1 MTLRALALNCTLKAS
16 PAPSSTDRMIGV
28 LAGALADHG
37 VMTETVRVV
46 DHDVRPGV
54 ESDEGLGDGWP
65 PIRERILGSDI
76 LILATPIW
84 MGAPSSVAKR
94 VVERMDAFLS
104 EADDRG
110 RMPSYS
116 KVAVLAVVGNEDGAH
131 RSSADLYQWLADV
144 GFTIPA
150 NAVAYWVGE
159 AMGSTDFADLDDVPE
174 KVTSAA
180 AQTASNAAHLATIL
194 KADPYPGVEG

>member
-1 MTLRALALNCTLKAS
+1 MTLRAIALNCTLKAS

-28 LAGALADHG
+28 LADALADHD
-37 VMTETVRVV
+37 VTTETIRIA

-65 PIRERILGSDI
+65 PIRERILASDI

-84 MGAPSSVAKR
+84 LGGPSSVAKR
-94 VVERMDAFLS
+94 VVERLDAFLS
-104 EADDRG
+104 ETDDRS
-110 RMPSYS
+110 RTPSYS
-116 KVAVLAVVGNEDGAH
+116 KVAILAVVGNEDGAH
-131 RSSADLYQWLADV
+131 RSAADMYQWLADV
-144 GFTIPA
+144 GFTIPP

-159 AMGSTDFADLDDVPE
+159 AMGSIDFADLVEVPE
-174 KVTSAA
+174 EVSSAA

-194 KADPYPGVEG
+194 RTDPYPGADA

>member
-16 PAPSSTDRMIGV
+16 PAPSSSDRMIGV
-28 LAGALADHG
+28 LADALAEHD
-37 VMTETVRVV
+37 VTTETIRIV

-65 PIRERILGSDI
+65 PIRERILASDI

-84 MGAPSSVAKR
+84 MGGPSSVAKR
-94 VVERMDAFLS
+94 VVERLDAFLS
-104 EADDRG
+104 ESDDRS
-110 RMPSYS
+110 RTPSYS
-116 KVAVLAVVGNEDGAH
+116 KVAILAVVGNEDGAH
-131 RSSADLYQWLADV
+131 RSAADLYQWLGDV
-144 GFTIPA
+144 GFTIPP

-159 AMGSTDFADLDDVPE
+159 AMGSIDFADLDEVPE
-174 KVTSAA
+174 KVATAA

-194 KADPYPGVEG
+194 RTDPYPGADA